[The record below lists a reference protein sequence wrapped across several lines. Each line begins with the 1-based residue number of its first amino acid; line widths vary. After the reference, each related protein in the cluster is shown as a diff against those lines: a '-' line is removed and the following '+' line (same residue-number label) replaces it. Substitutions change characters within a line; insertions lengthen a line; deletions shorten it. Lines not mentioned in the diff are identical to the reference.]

1 MQVTRAILA
10 TVSILQ
16 LAFSVFLLVKIERE
30 RERDE
35 FRKWLRDGISL

>member
-16 LAFSVFLLVKIERE
+16 LALSVFFLVKIER
-30 RERDE
+30 DE
-35 FRKWLRDGISL
+35 LRKRLRDGISL